1 MFLSDDEEF
10 YDAVGSMAEIEEM
23 KARMDYP
30 QSFSQFKPQPGSEAH
45 IRAQPKSHSHFPTNS
60 SPGLKRSTHDE
71 NENTLTIS
79 EAKELRDTQNDRNLQ
94 QILDRL
100 DEHSAYIS
108 AEQTTATGIKSKE
121 KGEDSISKRTAS
133 QSKLKIPLF
142 SSPANEK
149 QGKSDEGSGH
159 SASPKSSTRSKSSS
173 QTTNSP
179 SKVSGNHKKSFLS
192 FISRKNSGDSE
203 FAKEHLKLHNKNS
216 SNFQKLICLQTVED
230 KKKAQQ
236 QLQESTSKKSKS
248 ANSATWIAKFSPDTK
263 YLATGGSDGLLKIYP
278 VTIMEDTDGDHDS
291 FEANLQILDSEYISL
306 LGHKQDIID
315 ISWFKVTFFLMEIFS
330 LIFIYRHRKC

>member
-1 MFLSDDEEF
+1 
-10 YDAVGSMAEIEEM
+10 MAEIEEM
-23 KARMDYP
+23 KAKMDYP
-30 QSFSQFKPQPGSEAH
+30 QSFSQFKPQGGSEAQIGSH
-45 IRAQPKSHSHFPTNS
+45 PKSHSHFPTNY
-60 SPGLKRSTHDE
+60 SPALKKSTHDE

-133 QSKLKIPLF
+133 QSKLKLPLF
-142 SSPANEK
+142 SSPQNEK

-159 SASPKSSTRSKSSS
+159 SASPRSSNRSKSSS

-179 SKVSGNHKKSFLS
+179 SKVHHSGNHKKSFLS

-230 KKKAQQ
+230 NKKAQQ
-236 QLQESTSKKSKS
+236 MQESTSKKSKTAS
-248 ANSATWIAKFSPDTK
+248 SATWIAKFSPDTK

-278 VTIMEDTDGDHDS
+278 VTIMQDADGEHDS

-306 LGHKQDIID
+306 IGHKNDIID
-315 ISWFKVTFFLMEIFS
+315 ISWFKVTCYLRFIKLTFFN
-330 LIFIYRHRKC
+330 RHQKC